1 MDPLQYFDE
10 EYSSLHSSINQISG
24 MMLQCSD
31 SLSQIMTIQ
40 KRLQTIYKNGNLK
53 SQELQDIL
61 GAVSAIADLSKD
73 ILEASQVIK
82 SSILFNSES

>member
-10 EYSSLHSSINQISG
+10 EYSSLNNSINQISA

-31 SLSQIMTIQ
+31 NLHQMMSIQ
-40 KRLQTIYKNGNLK
+40 KRIQNIYKNGNLK

-61 GAVSAIADLSKD
+61 GAVSSIADLSKD
-73 ILEASQVIK
+73 ILQASQVIK

>member
-10 EYSSLHSSINQISG
+10 EYSSLNNSINQISA

-31 SLSQIMTIQ
+31 SLHQMMSIQ
-40 KRLQTIYKNGNLK
+40 KRIQNIYKNGNLK
-53 SQELQDIL
+53 SEELQDIL
-61 GAVSAIADLSKD
+61 GAVSSIADLSKD
-73 ILEASQVIK
+73 ILQASQVIK

>member
-1 MDPLQYFDE
+1 ML
-10 EYSSLHSSINQISG
+10 
-24 MMLQCSD
+24 LQCSD
-31 SLSQIMTIQ
+31 SVSQILSIQ
-40 KRLQTIYKNGNLK
+40 KRIQQIYKNGTLK

-61 GAVSAIADLSKD
+61 GAISSIADLSKD

>member
-1 MDPLQYFDE
+1 MDPLQYFNE
-10 EYSSLHSSINQISG
+10 EYSSLHNSINDISS
-24 MMLQCSD
+24 MLLQCSD
-31 SLSQIMTIQ
+31 SVSQILSIQ
-40 KRLQTIYKNGNLK
+40 KRIQQIYKNGTLK

-61 GAVSAIADLSKD
+61 GAISSIADLSKD